1 MIKNAY
7 PELPEMPYT
16 KTSIDMDSVIAY
28 IKDSPYIK
36 EVKIATYII
45 FRNEGANG
53 KSGICN
59 NYIGLQTDGGRW
71 DEHISPKI
79 IGTTL
84 KDENMTNK
92 QRRFACFASFK
103 DSLDIL
109 EYEILGRGLFVGGT
123 AHPYHTGL
131 VTSADNLAVA
141 YYRNWVMGS
150 NDALPDKIF
159 INSFV
164 SMYNQGAT
172 KF

>member
-36 EVKIATYII
+36 EVKISTYII

-59 NYIGLQTDGGRW
+59 NYIGLQTDGARW
-71 DEHISPKI
+71 DSHISPKI
-79 IGTTL
+79 IGTTI
-84 KDENMTNK
+84 KSENKTNK
-92 QRRFACFASFK
+92 QRRFACFNSFK

-109 EYEILGRGLFVGGT
+109 EYEILSRGLFVGGI

-131 VTSADNLAVA
+131 VTSAENLAVA
-141 YYRNWVMGS
+141 YYRNWVVGS

-164 SMYNQGAT
+164 SMYNQGVA